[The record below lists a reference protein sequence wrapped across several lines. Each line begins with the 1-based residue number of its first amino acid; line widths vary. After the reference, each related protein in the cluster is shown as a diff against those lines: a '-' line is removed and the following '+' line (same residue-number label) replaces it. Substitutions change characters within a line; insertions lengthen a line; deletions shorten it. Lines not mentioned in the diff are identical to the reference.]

1 MFSLNFNLMAF
12 TKALHTHLFHSI
24 YSIIINNICFS
35 QRTLS
40 NLRAENSC
48 HIQLYV
54 KFLAFGWFSVK
65 VSAY

>member
-1 MFSLNFNLMAF
+1 MFSLNSNLMAF

-24 YSIIINNICFS
+24 YPIINNICLS
-35 QRTLS
+35 QKTLS

-48 HIQLYV
+48 HIQLYI
-54 KFLAFGWFSVK
+54 KFLGFGWFSVK

>member
-1 MFSLNFNLMAF
+1 MFLLNSNLMAF

-24 YSIIINNICFS
+24 YPIIINNICFS
-35 QRTLS
+35 QKTLS

-48 HIQLYV
+48 RIQLYI
-54 KFLAFGWFSVK
+54 KFLAFGWLSVM